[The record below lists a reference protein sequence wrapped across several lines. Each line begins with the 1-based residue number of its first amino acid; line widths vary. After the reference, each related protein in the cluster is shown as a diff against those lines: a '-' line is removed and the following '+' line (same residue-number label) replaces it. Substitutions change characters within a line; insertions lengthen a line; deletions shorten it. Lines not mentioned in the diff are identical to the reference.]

1 MMTPVMAWPAF
12 RSSLVSTKVLP
23 LMPLVTGRGDRPAQV
38 KTAVSL
44 GGKNLG
50 FAKRLAIEAD
60 RNVLLGLGIHR
71 RL

>member
-23 LMPLVTGRGDRPAQV
+23 LMPLVTVAAIVPPRS